1 MSLAAQNSQT
11 LAGAP
16 ETVHPTA
23 GRTPLASRLIRAALC
38 RLPLV
43 FAAAWIAAVPA
54 ISLAQSEGPGVG
66 DKAPAFEVL
75 DDRGETWKAEDH
87 YGKKIIVVYFYPA
100 DMTGGCTAQA
110 CSFRDDLGKL
120 SEKNV
125 LVVGVSGDSVRNHQL
140 FKKAHQLNFP
150 LLADVE
156 GKVADAFGVPKTV
169 GEKTVKAEIEGETYD
184 LIRNVTTRRWTFVI
198 GLDGK
203 IAYKDDNVN
212 ARQDS
217 QNVAAA
223 VAKLQP
229 ATKN

>member
-1 MSLAAQNSQT
+1 MSYLKSFGVVCSA
-11 LAGAP
+11 
-16 ETVHPTA
+16 
-23 GRTPLASRLIRAALC
+23 AAL
-38 RLPLV
+38 
-43 FAAAWIAAVPA
+43 W
-54 ISLAQSEGPGVG
+54 LAFPGMATAEVTGPGVG
-66 DKAPAFEVL
+66 DPAPAFEVL
-75 DDRGETWKAEDH
+75 DDQGEPFKSEDY
-87 YGKKIIVVYFYPA
+87 YGKKILVVYFYPA

-184 LIRNVTTRRWTFVI
+184 LIRNVTTRRWTFVVD
-198 GLDGK
+198 LDGK

-223 VAKLQP
+223 VAKLQS
-229 ATKN
+229 AKN